1 MYGKSDSN
9 IQAKKD
15 YLSVTV
21 LALACD
27 VTAKGNVTTFIGD
40 DFKQRCADSATLR
53 LLTQGSGWSAECRW
67 RDRKLSVGGKEFKD
81 LRIDILLSDDM
92 AAVLIYRV
100 TLSRPRPH
108 YLPTCSRLGSP
119 SILNYL
125 ASP

>member
-1 MYGKSDSN
+1 MYGKSSCN

-15 YLSVTV
+15 YLSEMVR
-21 LALACD
+21 ALAYD
-27 VTAKGNVTTFIGD
+27 AAAKGIVITFIGD
-40 DFKQRCADSATLR
+40 AFKQRLADSATLR
-53 LLTQGSGWSAECRW
+53 LLTQGAGWFAEWRW
-67 RDRKLSVGGKEFKD
+67 GDRTVSVDGKEFKD